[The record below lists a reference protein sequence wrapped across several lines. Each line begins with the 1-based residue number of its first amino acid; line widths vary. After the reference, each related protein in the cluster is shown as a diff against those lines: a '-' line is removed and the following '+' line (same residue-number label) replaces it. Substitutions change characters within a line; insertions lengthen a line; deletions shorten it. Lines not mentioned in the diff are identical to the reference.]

1 MIGTTSDTTS
11 GKRNTAYGMTA
22 EDLDIVVVDPSRTM
36 QTLIRSMIMPLRP
49 KRLRI
54 HDSATEALHDMIA
67 EPPSLVFTEWRMRP
81 MSGMR
86 LVSVMR
92 NATVESLCRVPIV
105 VVTGDA
111 TRRNVET
118 ALRAGAQA
126 VLAKPLSS
134 CDLRR
139 RIEFILADERRF
151 ERVGDAYVISGV
163 SAQLDRRRERDR
175 LPALLDPFSLGDEVS
190 ANRAP
195 AGEDAAS
202 RTPEAAP
209 TPRPAYRPL
218 RVMSKP
224 RVAASQGPSTGTATK
239 QAGTRWSQLWGR

>member
-1 MIGTTSDTTS
+1 MSGMTTGTTS
-11 GKRNTAYGMTA
+11 GQRNTAYGMTA

-49 KRLRI
+49 KRLRF
-54 HDSATEALHDMIA
+54 HDSASEALHDMIA

-81 MSGMR
+81 MSGLR

-92 NATVESLCRVPIV
+92 NATVDSLCRVPIV

-118 ALRAGAQA
+118 ALRSGAQA

-134 CDLRR
+134 CDLRK
-139 RIEFILADERRF
+139 RIEFVLADERPF

-175 LPALLDPFSLGDEVS
+175 LPALLDPFSLGDEVTTT
-190 ANRAP
+190 RALPGEEIVAPNLASTVP
-195 AGEDAAS
+195 A
-202 RTPEAAP
+202 PK
-209 TPRPAYRPL
+209 PAYRPL
-218 RVMSKP
+218 RALSKP
-224 RVAASQGPSTGTATK
+224 RATAPIATMAPK
-239 QAGTRWSQLWGR
+239 PTGTRWSQLWGR